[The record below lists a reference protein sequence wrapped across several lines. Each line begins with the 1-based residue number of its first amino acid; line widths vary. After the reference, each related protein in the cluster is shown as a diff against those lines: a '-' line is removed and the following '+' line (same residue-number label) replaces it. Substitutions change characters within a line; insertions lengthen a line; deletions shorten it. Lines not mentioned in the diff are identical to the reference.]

1 MVFIKDSFYV
11 HMAKKEIKQI
21 KRKKLSFFKFRN
33 CCVDTKKI
41 YVSVLATLIFAR
53 YFEVIVV
60 QNHRDDALK
69 CLMGQEEWAFERRNR
84 GARSTNLISEKRRK
98 VVTKK

>member
-1 MVFIKDSFYV
+1 M
-11 HMAKKEIKQI
+11 
-21 KRKKLSFFKFRN
+21 
-33 CCVDTKKI
+33 
-41 YVSVLATLIFAR
+41 SVLATLIFAK

-98 VVTKK
+98 VVLKSDGAPIKELPRCQEQETIFFLTKAKKHEGTSN